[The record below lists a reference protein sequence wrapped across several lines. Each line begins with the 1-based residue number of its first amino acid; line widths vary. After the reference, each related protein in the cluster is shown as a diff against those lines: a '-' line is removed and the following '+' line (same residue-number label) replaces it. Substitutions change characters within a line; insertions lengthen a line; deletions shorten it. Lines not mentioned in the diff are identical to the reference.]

1 MAKEKI
7 AVVVSKFNHE
17 ITSKME
23 KKALQ
28 HAKKLGA
35 EVVKV
40 VKVPGAFEIPFAV
53 KELLEQKDI
62 DGVVTIG
69 TIIKGNSNHDEVIAH
84 SVARKLLHLSIQY
97 GKPVSLGISGPNIT
111 WKEAEK
117 RIDEYSIRAVDSVV
131 KVMRKI

>member
-7 AVVVSKFNHE
+7 AVVVSKFNNE

-35 EVVKV
+35 EVVKIV
-40 VKVPGAFEIPFAV
+40 RVPGAYEIPFAV
-53 KELLEQKDI
+53 KKLLEDKNI
-62 DGVVTIG
+62 KGVVTIG
-69 TIIKGNSNHDEVIAH
+69 TIIKGSTDHDLVIAH
-84 SVARKLLHLSIQY
+84 AIAGKLLDLSIQY

-117 RIDEYSIRAVDSVV
+117 RIDEYSIRAVESVV
-131 KVMRKI
+131 EVMRK